1 MKATKYVED
10 MKTYHLNIDNNDSDT
25 TNLHGTSSLARTRD
39 LMSATS
45 TKLNTK
51 IKEKNNAYDTHT
63 AYSGRL
69 DPWS

>member
-1 MKATKYVED
+1 MAKHIED
-10 MKTYHLNIDNNDSDT
+10 MKTYHLNIDNNGGDT

-45 TKLNTK
+45 TKHDIK
-51 IKEKNNAYDTHT
+51 VKEKNNTHDTCT